1 MSRQDQFDRIVA
13 SLYEAALDDKLWHR
27 TSTLIDEACG
37 LTGTHLCLIGGATHG
52 DAKWLFDKA
61 YWRGESREELGRD
74 YAENYFPGD
83 ERIPCLMALQDRHV
97 VRAADLYT
105 DRQLKTSPTY
115 NELLRRAG
123 AQDGLNIRMD
133 GPDGI
138 HIVWALADPVGRH
151 GWSSEQ
157 LEMIERLLPHIRQF
171 VRIRHTLI
179 GAQALSTAFSGV
191 LDSTMVA
198 VLCLDWRGMIVQAN
212 SRACAILRQRDGLLD
227 RGGFLCARLP
237 ADNLRLGR
245 LLARV
250 LPRSESQPAGGS
262 MTVGR
267 AQRGGP
273 LPRLALHVT
282 PVEVRDAGFGVGH
295 VAALGADRRSG
306 GEALHRPGACRRD
319 PRPYPSRERGGG
331 SARAGRHHA
340 RHRDGH
346 AAIGQY
352 RARTGQA
359 HPLQAPHLTPRR
371 LGAHGPDAGREPRG
385 RLTIE
390 SR

>member
-1 MSRQDQFDRIVA
+1 M
-13 SLYEAALDDKLWHR
+13 
-27 TSTLIDEACG
+27 
-37 LTGTHLCLIGGATHG
+37 
-52 DAKWLFDKA
+52 
-61 YWRGESREELGRD
+61 
-74 YAENYFPGD
+74 
-83 ERIPCLMALQDRHV
+83 
-97 VRAADLYT
+97 
-105 DRQLKTSPTY
+105 TY
-115 NELLRRAG
+115 ISSG
-123 AQDGLNIRMD
+123 
-133 GPDGI
+133 
-138 HIVWALADPVGRH
+138 ALADPVGRH
-151 GWSSEQ
+151 GWNSEQ

-273 LPRLALHVT
+273 LPRLALQ

-295 VAALGADRRSG
+295 VAALVLIVDPAAKPCIAPEHVAATLGLTRAESEVAVALAQGATMRAIATATQRSDNTVRELVKRIHSRLHISRRADLVRMVLTLSG
-306 GEALHRPGACRRD
+306 SPA
-319 PRPYPSRERGGG
+319 GG
-331 SARAGRHHA
+331 
-340 RHRDGH
+340 
-346 AAIGQY
+346 
-352 RARTGQA
+352 
-359 HPLQAPHLTPRR
+359 
-371 LGAHGPDAGREPRG
+371 
-385 RLTIE
+385 
-390 SR
+390 

>member
-1 MSRQDQFDRIVA
+1 MFFEPAPVP
-13 SLYEAALDDKLWHR
+13 
-27 TSTLIDEACG
+27 EAC
-37 LTGTHLCLIGGATHG
+37 
-52 DAKWLFDKA
+52 
-61 YWRGESREELGRD
+61 EEQGRD

-105 DRQLKTSPTY
+105 DRQLKTSPTC

-123 AQDGLNIRMD
+123 AQDGPNIRMD

-138 HIVWALADPVGRH
+138 HVVWALADPVGRH

-191 LDSTMVA
+191 LDSTMGA

-250 LPRSESQPAGGS
+250 LPRSDSQPAGGS

-295 VAALGADRRSG
+295 VAALVLIVDPAAKPCIAPEHVAATLGLTRAESEVAVALAQGATMRAIATATQRSDNTVRELVKRIHSRLHISRR
-306 GEALHRPGACRRD
+306 ADLVRMVLTL
-319 PRPYPSRERGGG
+319 GG
-331 SARAGRHHA
+331 SPAG
-340 RHRDGH
+340 G
-346 AAIGQY
+346 
-352 RARTGQA
+352 
-359 HPLQAPHLTPRR
+359 
-371 LGAHGPDAGREPRG
+371 
-385 RLTIE
+385 
-390 SR
+390 

>member
-1 MSRQDQFDRIVA
+1 MSRQDQFDRIIA
-13 SLYEAALDDKLWHR
+13 SLYEAALDDRLWHR
-27 TSTLIDEACG
+27 TSILIDEACG
-37 LTGTHLCLIGGATHG
+37 FTGTHLCLVGGATQG

-61 YWRGESREELGRD
+61 YWRGESREEQGRD

-83 ERIPCLMALQDRHV
+83 ERIPRLIALQDRRIVHV
-97 VRAADLYT
+97 ADLYT
-105 DRQLKTSPTY
+105 DRQLRTSPTY

-138 HIVWALADPVGRH
+138 HIVWALADPVGRD
-151 GWSSEQ
+151 GWNSEQ

-191 LDSTMVA
+191 IHSTMVA

-250 LPRSESQPAGGS
+250 LPRSGGQPAGGS

-295 VAALGADRRSG
+295 VVALVLIVDPAAKPCIAPEHVAATLGLTRAESEVAVALAQGATMRAIATATHRSDNTVRELVKRIHSRLGISRRADLVRMV
-306 GEALHRPGACRRD
+306 LTL
-319 PRPYPSRERGGG
+319 GG
-331 SARAGRHHA
+331 SPAG
-340 RHRDGH
+340 G
-346 AAIGQY
+346 
-352 RARTGQA
+352 
-359 HPLQAPHLTPRR
+359 
-371 LGAHGPDAGREPRG
+371 
-385 RLTIE
+385 
-390 SR
+390 